1 MAQTKSNLSK
11 ITITTNKTKT
21 KNKKVNKLELT
32 VRLHENQIKNKIKAL
47 VYWDCWSWCLFG

>member
-11 ITITTNKTKT
+11 ITIITNKAKT

-32 VRLHENQIKNKIKAL
+32 VR
-47 VYWDCWSWCLFG
+47 

>member
-11 ITITTNKTKT
+11 KSITNKSKI

-32 VRLHENQIKNKIKAL
+32 VRLH
-47 VYWDCWSWCLFG
+47 